1 LALGELVVLL
11 SAEAQLAIRIHAG
24 AKFVVRGVQRLDA
37 HVLRGVGRHDRDGF
51 ALHKLAFVVAHAP
64 VLVGVEF
71 KHAALH
77 GVMPNHLLRSVD
89 RKCNHV
95 LYEKLISPNQNG
107 GLTGVATSFIEE
119 INVRINKDITFQS
132 AAHTYGAKGAWT
144 NLHVAI
150 LAYDVKLSQYTLVD
164 DATATVNAE
173 RDAAMEIVD
182 HTEQLGLGFTGKSLA
197 SRVAVSD
204 LSCEY
209 TIYFKE
215 A

>member
-1 LALGELVVLL
+1 MSCAEPTRPCLYTNGTAKLRFAEVYWKKRKQANTESICRDYTL
-11 SAEAQLAIRIHAG
+11 SAKTHPRQ
-24 AKFVVRGVQRLDA
+24 GVTL
-37 HVLRGVGRHDRDGF
+37 VPVGKRSC
-51 ALHKLAFVVAHAP
+51 
-64 VLVGVEF
+64 
-71 KHAALH
+71 AA
-77 GVMPNHLLRSVD
+77 
-89 RKCNHV
+89 
-95 LYEKLISPNQNG
+95 NQG
-107 GLTGVATSFIEE
+107 SIWVATSFIEE

-164 DATATVNAE
+164 DATAAVNAE

-182 HTEQLGLGFTGKSLA
+182 HTKQLGLGFTGKSLA
-197 SRVAVSD
+197 SKVAVSD